1 MRLEPGNYLVE
12 IKGSIYLAQPK
23 HHYLRVWIDRNTRKK
38 MFQLDHEI
46 PTNGEDYEQKL
57 LEDYKLVKKITR
69 NSPIEYNKIEV
80 TFSWVNE
87 DGHRM
92 EMRARNGYTAKRI
105 LQEFPRLAQAFDWDN
120 QPGQ

>member
-12 IKGSIYLAQPK
+12 IKGGIYFAQPK
-23 HHYLRVWIDRNTRKK
+23 HHYLRVWIDKTTRKK

-46 PTNGEDYEQKL
+46 PSNGEDYEQKI
-57 LEDYKLVKKITR
+57 LEDYKLVKKITQ
-69 NSPIEYNKIEV
+69 NTPIEYNKIEV

-105 LQEFPRLAQAFDWDN
+105 LQEFPRLAKALDWDN
-120 QPGQ
+120 KTPQ